1 MHIYN
6 NWGFAELINGSN
18 IGQDRINNDKKYLAS
33 LFEDKRKIIEIK
45 IRRPIKLVIVI
56 KICRSK
62 TNKNVLKISP
72 IPSKYVW

>member
-1 MHIYN
+1 MHVYN

-18 IGQDRINNDKKYLAS
+18 IGHDRINNDKKYLPS
-33 LFEDKRKIIEIK
+33 LFEDKLKIIETN
-45 IRRPIKLVIVI
+45 IRRPIKLVNVI
-56 KICRSK
+56 KICKLK